1 MKLRVAGIVPESTV
15 DGPGIRLALFV
26 QGCSHRCPG
35 CHNPASQDPAG
46 GVEVSLDAVMK
57 QVAVARFVDG
67 VSFSGGE
74 PFEQP
79 APLAR
84 LAAGIHSRNLDL
96 VLYSGYTFE
105 ELVHMGRRDHD
116 VRTLLEYGTL
126 LIDGP
131 YLEAERDLTIPFRGS
146 RNQRILDLPESLRF
160 GQPVEWERQN
170 TECKT

>member
-1 MKLRVAGIVPESTV
+1 MKLRVAGIVPESIV

-26 QGCSHRCPG
+26 QGCSHRCAG
-35 CHNPASQDPAG
+35 CHNPESQDPGG
-46 GVEVSLDAVMK
+46 GVKFSLDAIME
-57 QVAVARFVDG
+57 QIAAASSLDG

-84 LAAGIHSRNLDL
+84 LGKEIRARNLGL

-105 ELVHMGRRDHD
+105 ELLLMGCRDRN
-116 VRTLLEYGTL
+116 VSSLLECGNI

-131 YLEAERDLTIPFRGS
+131 YLEAERDLSIPFRGS
-146 RNQRILDLPESLRF
+146 RNQRILDLPESLRL
-160 GQPVEWERQN
+160 GQAVEVQMSGVGI
-170 TECKT
+170 